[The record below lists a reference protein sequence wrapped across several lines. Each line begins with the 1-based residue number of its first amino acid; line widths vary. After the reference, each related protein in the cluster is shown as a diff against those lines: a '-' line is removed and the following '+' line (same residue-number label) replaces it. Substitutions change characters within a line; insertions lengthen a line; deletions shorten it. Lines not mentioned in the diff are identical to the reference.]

1 MAGTVYTI
9 GHSNRTLGE
18 FISILK
24 LYRVAHVADVRRLP
38 GSRRVPWFN
47 KSVLEETL
55 PRYGLRYTWLGGLL
69 GGFRPGGYE
78 AYMATEGYRKGIA
91 RLVEIIKAEE
101 GHVAVMCRERYWRR
115 CHRRFIADTLAGM
128 GYMVVHILDAERSEP
143 HPLQNL

>member
-47 KSVLEETL
+47 KSVLEET
-55 PRYGLRYTWLGGLL
+55 
-69 GGFRPGGYE
+69 
-78 AYMATEGYRKGIA
+78 
-91 RLVEIIKAEE
+91 
-101 GHVAVMCRERYWRR
+101 RR
-115 CHRRFIADTLAGM
+115 GM
-128 GYMVVHILDAERSEP
+128 G
-143 HPLQNL
+143 